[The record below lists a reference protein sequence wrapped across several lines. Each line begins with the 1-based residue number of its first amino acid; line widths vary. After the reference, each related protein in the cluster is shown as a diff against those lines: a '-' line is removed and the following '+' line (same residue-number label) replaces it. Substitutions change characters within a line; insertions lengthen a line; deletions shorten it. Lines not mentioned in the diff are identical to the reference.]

1 MTYDGEQIWVAIQ
14 PNNAPW
20 VQPLPHGM
28 SLFPPGHTYEFV
40 GTLVVDCFWLEEEN
54 QERGYTR
61 ESSLEPED
69 VAP

>member
-1 MTYDGEQIWVAIQ
+1 
-14 PNNAPW
+14 
-20 VQPLPHGM
+20 M